1 MRYYSSRDES
11 AFASPSEAV
20 SRGLAPDGG
29 LYIPESFPAL
39 VPEEFLSMEDHEIC
53 TRILRDYFT
62 DMDPVFI
69 GEAVNRAYSS
79 RFEDGDIAPV
89 AKAGS
94 VYITELWHGPTCA
107 FKDVAL
113 SVLPYLLTE
122 ARRVLG
128 MKGEICLLTA
138 TSGDTGSAALSGF
151 SDVEGT
157 RIMVFYPHGGVSE
170 MQRRQMSTCTGKNTR
185 VCAIRGNFDDAQ
197 SAVKSVF
204 LDTERFEGIS
214 LSSANSINIGRLV
227 PQIAYYYTT
236 YKRLVNAGE
245 IPCGQ
250 ELSFIVPTGNFGD
263 ILAGYFAKRMGLP
276 VGKLICASNEN
287 RVLADFFA
295 TGTYDRRRD
304 LVKTPSPSM
313 DILISS
319 NLERLISLICTPEKN
334 AVYMKELSEKGVYSV
349 TDEELARIR
358 EDFDG
363 VYASK
368 EEARDALGYYFAEYS
383 YLTDPHTAVALAAY
397 RKGKYTSPVAVLS
410 TASAFKFSSEVLS
423 SIGEEPAPTEFG
435 SMEKLSEISG
445 CPVPAGLLKA
455 ASSEEVH
462 KDVTDPEA
470 ISSYVEAYLK
480 GGKKESVR
488 IRVPA
493 SSANVGPGF
502 DTLAVSMG
510 LYNCFEASISD
521 EGILEGFEGS
531 FPYDECYFIQAFEL
545 ACRQCGRSAPK
556 IRVKMESNVPSSRG
570 LGSSAT
576 LYIGGLAAANEL
588 MGLQLSRA
596 DILRM
601 ASVLEG
607 HADNAAAAVYGGLTA
622 ALIDDD
628 GVARAQKLPISPELR
643 FTAFIPDIR
652 ISTEEARS
660 ILPKNYDR
668 RDAVFNVTHLAS
680 LIAALSSGDMEMLS
694 LSLKDRIHQPY
705 RLPLIPEYDKVK
717 AFCEANGAVF
727 YLSGSGPTLMA
738 VSTSEGFTAE
748 AQKFADT
755 LEGRWKCLPLSV
767 DEDGLSVF

>member
-1 MRYYSSRDES
+1 MLYYSSRDES
-11 AFASPSEAV
+11 ALASPSEAV
-20 SRGLAPDGG
+20 RSGLAPDGG
-29 LYIPESFPAL
+29 LYIPQSFPPL
-39 VPEEFLSMEDHEIC
+39 TPDEFLSMEDADIC
-53 TRILRDYFT
+53 IRILRDYFT
-62 DMDPVFI
+62 DMDPDFLA
-69 GEAVNRAYSS
+69 GAVKKAYSE

-89 AKAGS
+89 ARAGS

-113 SVLPYLLTE
+113 SILPYLLTE
-122 ARRVLG
+122 ARRVTG
-128 MKGEICLLTA
+128 MTGEICLLTA

-170 MQRRQMSTCTGKNTR
+170 MQRRQMSTCTGKNTK
-185 VCAIRGNFDDAQ
+185 VCAVRGNFDDAQ

-204 LDTERFEGIS
+204 LEPERFGGIS

-236 YKRLVNAGE
+236 YRRLVNAGE
-245 IPCGQ
+245 IPPGQ

-287 RVLADFFA
+287 KVLADFFA

-304 LVKTPSPSM
+304 LVKTASPSM

-319 NLERLISLICTPEKN
+319 NLERLISLVCTPAKN
-334 AVYMKELSEKGVYSV
+334 AAYMKELSEKGVYSV
-349 TDEELARIR
+349 TEEELSRIR

-363 VYASK
+363 VFASRD
-368 EEARDALGYYFAEYS
+368 EAREALGHYFSEYS

-397 RKGKYTSPVAVLS
+397 GKGVYTSPVAVLS

-423 SIGEEPAPTEFG
+423 SIGYGSAETEFE
-435 SMEKLSEISG
+435 SMKRLSEISG
-445 CPVPAGLLKA
+445 CPVPPGLVKA
-455 ASSEEVH
+455 ATSGEVH
-462 KDVTDPEA
+462 KDVIDPRD
-470 ISSYVEAYLK
+470 ISSYVEGYLK
-480 GGKKESVR
+480 GAGEGSVR

-502 DTLAVSMG
+502 DTLAIAVK
-510 LYNCFEASISD
+510 LYNYFEARVSD
-521 EGILEGFEGS
+521 EGVLEGFEGS
-531 FPYDECYFIQAFEL
+531 FPYDDCYFVQAFEL
-545 ACRQCGRSAPK
+545 ACRQCGKSAPK
-556 IRVKMESNVPSSRG
+556 LRVRMESNVPSSRG

-576 LYIGGLAAANEL
+576 LYIAGLAAANEL
-588 MGLQLSRA
+588 MGLDLSRG

-601 ASVLEG
+601 AAVLEG

-628 GVARAQKLPISPELR
+628 GVARAQKLPMHAGYR
-643 FTAFIPDIR
+643 FAAFIPDIR

-680 LIAALSSGDMEMLS
+680 LIAALSAGDIRMLS

-717 AFCEANGAVF
+717 AFCEASGAAF
-727 YLSGSGPTLMA
+727 YLSGSGPTLMS
-738 VSTSEGFTAE
+738 VYTDELFLQK
-748 AQKFADT
+748 AQEFILSLDGK
-755 LEGRWKCLPLSV
+755 WKCVPLEV
-767 DEDGLSVF
+767 DNDGVTVL